1 LPFVWTKVNLKEIAV
16 LQLTKSVIWRIMDNE
31 HPPANPAAPD
41 TTGAAPSQ
49 PMPKERHNGWNRHK
63 MALFLEVLTET
74 ACVSTAAKSVGMSR
88 QSAYRLR
95 ARLIGQPFDLGW
107 EAAFELG
114 LQQLAHRALDRALNG
129 TAVPIFYKG
138 EQVGERRVFN
148 ERATLNLL
156 LHADRIG
163 RNPVSR
169 DYSSRHWDAL
179 IRRVEHGPI
188 IWTEEEQ
195 AGVDPDHPANS
206 DYDYDGDEDGDDD
219 EYLDEGMEE
228 PDEYADW
235 ERQLEARKRAEALQY
250 EADRF
255 AEEQSHYARPA
266 APEPYARYRRRSW

>member
-1 LPFVWTKVNLKEIAV
+1 
-16 LQLTKSVIWRIMDNE
+16 MDQE
-31 HPPANPAAPD
+31 HPPAHPAAPD
-41 TTGAAPSQ
+41 TTGAAPAQ

-63 MALFLEVLTET
+63 MALFLEALTET
-74 ACVSTAAKSVGMSR
+74 GCVTTAAKSVGMAR

-114 LQQLAHRALDRALNG
+114 MQQLAHNALDRALNG
-129 TAVPIFYKG
+129 TIVPVFYKG

-156 LHADRIG
+156 LNANRIG

-169 DYSSRHWDAL
+169 DYSSRHWDVL

-195 AGVDPDHPANS
+195 AGVDPDHPAND
-206 DYDYDGDEDGDDD
+206 DYFDEEED
-219 EYLDEGMEE
+219 EFLEEGVEE
-228 PDEYADW
+228 PDEIDDSD
-235 ERQLEARKRAEALQY
+235 RQLEARKRAEAIQT

-266 APEPYARYRRRSW
+266 PPEPPARYRRRTW